1 MCCCHSVFLSI
12 TCHPL
17 LIPYP
22 PTPLR
27 PVEDVTTAERPKSV
41 VLMAVVFSQQPY
53 RLRVP
58 GWVLVGQREL

>member
-1 MCCCHSVFLSI
+1 MLLSFRLPVNHLSSPS
-12 TCHPL
+12 HP
-17 LIPYP
+17 IP

-27 PVEDVTTAERPKSV
+27 PVEDVTTAEKPKSV

-58 GWVLVGQREL
+58 GWALVGQREL